1 MAVYSAESLTTLR
14 MPRARDASEEL
25 GRSLGS
31 AKEGDY
37 VHTHCTRHTK
47 SSTEGSTNARSRVQ
61 NSLTGLESVVSWASR
76 PVYLARLLLL
86 QGKVRLHPGAIKRKK
101 ED

>member
-25 GRSLGS
+25 RRSLGS

-37 VHTHCTRHTK
+37 VHTHCTRQTK
-47 SSTEGSTNARSRVQ
+47 SSTEGSTDAKFRESETL
-61 NSLTGLESVVSWASR
+61 SLVLKAW
-76 PVYLARLLLL
+76 
-86 QGKVRLHPGAIKRKK
+86 
-101 ED
+101 